1 MHEDLFTLREKYDS
15 DEDFSMAL
23 IAEAVELLETVMF
36 REGELLK
43 WVIVIPKSD
52 ERGYEISVREKE

>member
-15 DEDFSMAL
+15 DEDLSMAL
-23 IAEAVELLETVMF
+23 IAEGVELLETIMF
-36 REGELLK
+36 SDGELLK
-43 WVIVIPKSD
+43 WVIIIPKSD